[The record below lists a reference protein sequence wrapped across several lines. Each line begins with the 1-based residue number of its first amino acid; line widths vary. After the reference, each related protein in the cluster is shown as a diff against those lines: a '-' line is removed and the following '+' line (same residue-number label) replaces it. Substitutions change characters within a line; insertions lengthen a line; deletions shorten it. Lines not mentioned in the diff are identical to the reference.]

1 MEKIQIGTSGVKKSL
16 NKYTPTKSLVEYIWN
31 GFDAKATIINIEY
44 DLNEMDTV
52 VGIRIKDNGYGI
64 SKTKLSEKFK
74 PFYESQKEINPD
86 EVRDRSAVHGKNGIG
101 RLTFFKFAEKAIWTT
116 VYEEEGKKYKYD
128 IEIEKNNLEGYR
140 ADKEIETEEETGT
153 IVTFIGID
161 EFSTVNEIKDCIAK
175 EFCWFLELNDKRG
188 YEILIHKEIIDYSHL
203 IEKTVLA
210 EYEFGSINFYVKYVV
225 WKEKLNNEYS
235 KYYFINS
242 SSQET
247 MKENTSLNNKGD
259 KFYHSVYITSNIFD
273 EFHKNK
279 DKNQIP
285 LIGYSYVS
293 SEFIFIKEK
302 VEKQLKNIRRPFIER
317 YTNKIIEE
325 FEKEDIFP
333 RYDRTNMLDN
343 FKKTEIESMVK
354 SLYKAQPQ
362 IFNGLNKQQKK
373 TFVRFLD
380 LIMQSGETDNL
391 FNILDEIID
400 LDCEERAELSDILKK
415 TKLSNVIKTMKLIED
430 RYKAV
435 EQLKELVFNKELGA
449 NEVKHIQGFI
459 ESHYWLFGE
468 QYHLVT
474 AAEPKFKEALK
485 RYHYMLTGEVKDF
498 EIEHPDKNR
507 EMDIFAVR
515 EEINTDTKKC
525 IVVELKHPRIKLG
538 YKEIIQVKKYM
549 NVIQSQEEFIGDNIL
564 WEFILVGN
572 SFDTSGAIKGEI
584 ESNKYHGER
593 SLVHNANRCKIY
605 VKTWSEIFT
614 EFEIKHNFLNEKL
627 KLERQ
632 GLMLNNNSADD
643 ILEDAKNN
651 NTAIQPKEII
661 VKQVN

>member
-31 GFDAKATIINIEY
+31 GFDAKATTINIEY

-52 VGIRIKDNGYGI
+52 IGIRIKDNGYGI

-86 EVRDRSAVHGKNGIG
+86 EGRDRSAVHGKNGIG

-116 VYEEEGKKYKYD
+116 VYEEDGKKYKYD
-128 IEIEKNNLEGYR
+128 IEIEKNNLEGYS
-140 ADKEIETEEETGT
+140 AYKEIETKEETGT

-188 YEILIHKEIIDYSHL
+188 YEILIDKEIIDYSYL
-203 IEKTVLA
+203 IEKTVLDK
-210 EYEFGSINFYVKYVV
+210 YEFNSIDFYVKYVV
-225 WKEKLNNEYS
+225 WKGNLNNEYS

-273 EFHKNK
+273 EFYKNK

-293 SEFIFIKEK
+293 PEFIFIKEK

-333 RYDRTNMLDN
+333 KYDRKNMLDN
-343 FKKTEIESMVK
+343 LKRNEIESMVK
-354 SLYKAQPQ
+354 GLYKVQPN
-362 IFNGLNKQQKK
+362 IFNGLSKQQKK

-380 LIMQSGETDNL
+380 LIMQSGEADNL
-391 FNILDEIID
+391 FNILEEIID
-400 LDCEERAELSDILKK
+400 LDCEEREELSDILNR
-415 TKLSNVIKTMKLIED
+415 TKLSNIIKTMKLIED
-430 RYKAV
+430 RYKVV
-435 EQLKELVFNKELGA
+435 EQLKLLLFNKELGA
-449 NEVKHIQGFI
+449 NEVKHIQEFI

-485 RYHYMLTGEVKDF
+485 RFTYLLTGESKD
-498 EIEHPDKNR
+498 IDINHPDKNK

-515 EEINTDTKKC
+515 QEMDTNTIKN
-525 IVVELKHPRIKLG
+525 IVVELKHPKIKLG
-538 YKEIIQVKKYM
+538 EEQLSQVKKYM
-549 NVIQSQEEFIGDNIL
+549 RVIQSQEEFNASNMR

-572 SFDTSGAIKGEI
+572 GFNTSGVIEGEI
-584 ESNKYHGER
+584 ANNKNHGEK
-593 SLVHNANRCKIY
+593 SLVYNVNGCKIY
-605 VKTWSEIFT
+605 VKTWSEIFA

-627 KLERQ
+627 KLERK

-651 NTAIQPKEII
+651 NTAIQPKEIM
-661 VKQVN
+661 V